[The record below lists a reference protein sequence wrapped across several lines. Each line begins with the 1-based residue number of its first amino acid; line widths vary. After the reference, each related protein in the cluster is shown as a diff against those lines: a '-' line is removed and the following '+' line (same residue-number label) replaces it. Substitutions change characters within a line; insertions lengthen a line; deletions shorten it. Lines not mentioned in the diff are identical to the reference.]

1 MPPIHNTEEEKTTAA
16 TTTAA
21 AEKFK
26 YSTCV
31 RFLFFVFSFISFP
44 FLFVLEWIISVLND
58 TTERKVSRHHHHHL
72 LKTYTYINASKR
84 SLSSNERNDIVIIIL
99 RVNNSALEFPFA
111 TKEKGEIVFNSI
123 HVDPPINTSRTT
135 KDLRLEEKIIR
146 AKITAID
153 ARSLRSA
160 VVGLIDSIAL
170 VVETVERCER

>member
-1 MPPIHNTEEEKTTAA
+1 MPPINTEEEKTTA
-16 TTTAA
+16 TTAA
-21 AEKFK
+21 PEKFG

-31 RFLFFVFSFISFP
+31 RSLLCFLSFHISFSFSRMHLSFEQYNGEKSLSSSSSSKP
-44 FLFVLEWIISVLND
+44 I
-58 TTERKVSRHHHHHL
+58 
-72 LKTYTYINASKR
+72 YINASKR
-84 SLSSNERNDIVIIIL
+84 SLSSNERNNIITIL
-99 RVNNSALEFPFA
+99 RINNSVLEFPFA

-123 HVDPPINTSRTT
+123 NVDPPINTSRTT

>member
-1 MPPIHNTEEEKTTAA
+1 MHLSFEQHNGEKSLSKSSSSSSKPI
-16 TTTAA
+16 
-21 AEKFK
+21 
-26 YSTCV
+26 
-31 RFLFFVFSFISFP
+31 
-44 FLFVLEWIISVLND
+44 
-58 TTERKVSRHHHHHL
+58 
-72 LKTYTYINASKR
+72 YINASKR
-84 SLSSNERNDIVIIIL
+84 SLSSNERNNIITIL
-99 RVNNSALEFPFA
+99 RINNSVLEFPFA

-123 HVDPPINTSRTT
+123 RVDPPINTSRTT

>member
-21 AEKFK
+21 TETFK

-31 RFLFFVFSFISFP
+31 RSFSLLCVFFHFISFS
-44 FLFVLEWIISVLND
+44 FCSRMNHLSF
-58 TTERKVSRHHHHHL
+58 ERYDGEK
-72 LKTYTYINASKR
+72 
-84 SLSSNERNDIVIIIL
+84 SLSSSSSSSSYNLYLLTLQNDLSPQTNETTSSSSRI
-99 RVNNSALEFPFA
+99 NNSALEFPFA

>member
-1 MPPIHNTEEEKTTAA
+1 MHLSFEQHNGEKSLSKSSSSSSKPI
-16 TTTAA
+16 
-21 AEKFK
+21 
-26 YSTCV
+26 
-31 RFLFFVFSFISFP
+31 
-44 FLFVLEWIISVLND
+44 
-58 TTERKVSRHHHHHL
+58 
-72 LKTYTYINASKR
+72 YINASKR
-84 SLSSNERNDIVIIIL
+84 SLSSNERNNIITIL
-99 RVNNSALEFPFA
+99 RINNSVLEFPFA

-123 HVDPPINTSRTT
+123 NVDPPINTSRTT

>member
-1 MPPIHNTEEEKTTAA
+1 MNHLSFERYDGEK
-16 TTTAA
+16 
-21 AEKFK
+21 
-26 YSTCV
+26 
-31 RFLFFVFSFISFP
+31 
-44 FLFVLEWIISVLND
+44 
-58 TTERKVSRHHHHHL
+58 
-72 LKTYTYINASKR
+72 
-84 SLSSNERNDIVIIIL
+84 SLSSSSSSLNLYILTLQNDLSPQTNETTSSSSRI
-99 RVNNSALEFPFA
+99 NNSALEFPFA

-160 VVGLIDSIAL
+160 VVGLIDSVAL

>member
-1 MPPIHNTEEEKTTAA
+1 MPPIHNTEEEKTTA

-31 RFLFFVFSFISFP
+31 RSFSLLCVFFHFLFFLFSNESSQFWTIRRREKS
-44 FLFVLEWIISVLND
+44 LIIIIFNLYILTLQND
-58 TTERKVSRHHHHHL
+58 
-72 LKTYTYINASKR
+72 
-84 SLSSNERNDIVIIIL
+84 LSSQTNETTSSSSRI
-99 RVNNSALEFPFA
+99 NNSVLEFPFA

>member
-1 MPPIHNTEEEKTTAA
+1 MRI
-16 TTTAA
+16 
-21 AEKFK
+21 
-26 YSTCV
+26 
-31 RFLFFVFSFISFP
+31 
-44 FLFVLEWIISVLND
+44 
-58 TTERKVSRHHHHHL
+58 
-72 LKTYTYINASKR
+72 
-84 SLSSNERNDIVIIIL
+84 
-99 RVNNSALEFPFA
+99 NNSVLEFPFA

-135 KDLRLEEKIIR
+135 KDLRLEEKIIH

>member
-1 MPPIHNTEEEKTTAA
+1 
-16 TTTAA
+16 
-21 AEKFK
+21 
-26 YSTCV
+26 V
-31 RFLFFVFSFISFP
+31 RSFSLLCFLSFHFLFF
-44 FLFVLEWIISVLND
+44 LF
-58 TTERKVSRHHHHHL
+58 
-72 LKTYTYINASKR
+72 
-84 SLSSNERNDIVIIIL
+84 SNESSQFWTIRRREKSLVIIIIIIFL
-99 RVNNSALEFPFA
+99 KPIYILTLQNDLSPRTNETTSSSSSRVNNSALEFPFA

>member
-1 MPPIHNTEEEKTTAA
+1 MPPINNTEEEKTTAA

-31 RFLFFVFSFISFP
+31 RSFSSLFFFHFISFS
-44 FLFVLEWIISVLND
+44 FCSRMNHLSF
-58 TTERKVSRHHHHHL
+58 ERYDGEKSLSHHHHHL

-84 SLSSNERNDIVIIIL
+84 SLSSNERNDIVIIMS

-135 KDLRLEEKIIR
+135 KELRLEEKIIR

-160 VVGLIDSIAL
+160 VVGLIDSVAL

>member
-21 AEKFK
+21 EKFK
-26 YSTCV
+26 YSTCVV

-44 FLFVLEWIISVLND
+44 FLFVLEWIISVLNE
-58 TTERKVSRHHHHHL
+58 TTERKVSRHHHL
-72 LKTYTYINASKR
+72 LKTYTHINASKR

-160 VVGLIDSIAL
+160 VVGLIDSVAL

>member
-1 MPPIHNTEEEKTTAA
+1 MRRREKSLIIIIIIFLKPIH
-16 TTTAA
+16 
-21 AEKFK
+21 
-26 YSTCV
+26 
-31 RFLFFVFSFISFP
+31 
-44 FLFVLEWIISVLND
+44 
-58 TTERKVSRHHHHHL
+58 
-72 LKTYTYINASKR
+72 INASKR
-84 SLSSNERNDIVIIIL
+84 SLSSNERNDIIIIIL

>member
-1 MPPIHNTEEEKTTAA
+1 M
-16 TTTAA
+16 
-21 AEKFK
+21 
-26 YSTCV
+26 
-31 RFLFFVFSFISFP
+31 
-44 FLFVLEWIISVLND
+44 
-58 TTERKVSRHHHHHL
+58 
-72 LKTYTYINASKR
+72 
-84 SLSSNERNDIVIIIL
+84 
-99 RVNNSALEFPFA
+99 LEFPFA

-135 KDLRLEEKIIR
+135 KDLRLEEEKIIR

>member
-1 MPPIHNTEEEKTTAA
+1 MPPINTEEEKTTA
-16 TTTAA
+16 TTAA
-21 AEKFK
+21 PEKFFG

-31 RFLFFVFSFISFP
+31 RSLFFVFFHFVSP
-44 FLFVLEWIISVLND
+44 FLFLEECISVLNN
-58 TTERKVSRHHHHHL
+58 TTERKVSQNHHHHL
-72 LKTYTYINASKR
+72 QNLYILTLQND
-84 SLSSNERNDIVIIIL
+84 LSPQTNETTSSSSRI
-99 RVNNSALEFPFA
+99 NNSVLEFPFA

-123 HVDPPINTSRTT
+123 NVDPPINTSRTT

>member
-1 MPPIHNTEEEKTTAA
+1 
-16 TTTAA
+16 
-21 AEKFK
+21 
-26 YSTCV
+26 
-31 RFLFFVFSFISFP
+31 
-44 FLFVLEWIISVLND
+44 LNE

-84 SLSSNERNDIVIIIL
+84 SLSSNERNDIIITVL

>member
-1 MPPIHNTEEEKTTAA
+1 MPPINTEEEKTTA
-16 TTTAA
+16 TTAA
-21 AEKFK
+21 PEKFR

-31 RFLFFVFSFISFP
+31 RSLLCFLSFHISFSFSRMNLSFEQYNGEKSLSSFSSSKP
-44 FLFVLEWIISVLND
+44 I
-58 TTERKVSRHHHHHL
+58 
-72 LKTYTYINASKR
+72 YINASKR
-84 SLSSNERNDIVIIIL
+84 SLSSNERNNIITIL
-99 RVNNSALEFPFA
+99 RINNSVLEFPFA

-123 HVDPPINTSRTT
+123 NVDPPINTSRTT
-135 KDLRLEEKIIR
+135 KDLRLEEKIIH

>member
-1 MPPIHNTEEEKTTAA
+1 MPPIHNTEEEKTTA

-26 YSTCV
+26 YST
-31 RFLFFVFSFISFP
+31 
-44 FLFVLEWIISVLND
+44 
-58 TTERKVSRHHHHHL
+58 
-72 LKTYTYINASKR
+72 
-84 SLSSNERNDIVIIIL
+84 
-99 RVNNSALEFPFA
+99 ALEFPFA

-135 KDLRLEEKIIR
+135 KELRLEEKIIR

-160 VVGLIDSIAL
+160 VVGLIDSVAL

>member
-1 MPPIHNTEEEKTTAA
+1 MPPINTTEEEKTTTA

-26 YSTCV
+26 YST
-31 RFLFFVFSFISFP
+31 
-44 FLFVLEWIISVLND
+44 
-58 TTERKVSRHHHHHL
+58 
-72 LKTYTYINASKR
+72 
-84 SLSSNERNDIVIIIL
+84 
-99 RVNNSALEFPFA
+99 ALEFPFA

>member
-1 MPPIHNTEEEKTTAA
+1 MHLSFEQHNGEKSLSKSSSSSSKPI
-16 TTTAA
+16 
-21 AEKFK
+21 
-26 YSTCV
+26 
-31 RFLFFVFSFISFP
+31 
-44 FLFVLEWIISVLND
+44 
-58 TTERKVSRHHHHHL
+58 
-72 LKTYTYINASKR
+72 YINASKR
-84 SLSSNERNDIVIIIL
+84 SLSSNERNNIVTIL
-99 RVNNSALEFPFA
+99 RRINNSALEFPFA

-135 KDLRLEEKIIR
+135 KDLRLEEEKIIR

>member
-1 MPPIHNTEEEKTTAA
+1 MRSFVFSSLCFLSFH
-16 TTTAA
+16 
-21 AEKFK
+21 
-26 YSTCV
+26 
-31 RFLFFVFSFISFP
+31 FLFFLFSNESSQFWTIRRREKSLIIIIII
-44 FLFVLEWIISVLND
+44 FLKPI
-58 TTERKVSRHHHHHL
+58 H
-72 LKTYTYINASKR
+72 INASKR
-84 SLSSNERNDIVIIIL
+84 SLSSNERNDIVIIL

>member
-1 MPPIHNTEEEKTTAA
+1 MPPIHTTEEEKTTAA

-21 AEKFK
+21 AAEKFK
-26 YSTCV
+26 YST
-31 RFLFFVFSFISFP
+31 
-44 FLFVLEWIISVLND
+44 
-58 TTERKVSRHHHHHL
+58 
-72 LKTYTYINASKR
+72 
-84 SLSSNERNDIVIIIL
+84 
-99 RVNNSALEFPFA
+99 ALEFPFA

-123 HVDPPINTSRTT
+123 RVDPPINTSRTT

-160 VVGLIDSIAL
+160 VVGLIDSVAL

>member
-1 MPPIHNTEEEKTTAA
+1 MPPIHTTEEEKTTAA
-16 TTTAA
+16 TTAA

-26 YSTCV
+26 YSTCVV

-58 TTERKVSRHHHHHL
+58 ATERKVSRHHHHHL
-72 LKTYTYINASKR
+72 LKTYIHINASKR
-84 SLSSNERNDIVIIIL
+84 SLSSNERNDIVIIL

>member
-1 MPPIHNTEEEKTTAA
+1 MPPINTEEEKTTA
-16 TTTAA
+16 TTAA
-21 AEKFK
+21 PEKFR

-31 RFLFFVFSFISFP
+31 RSLLCFLSFHISFSFSRLNLSFEQYNGEKCLSASSSSKP
-44 FLFVLEWIISVLND
+44 I
-58 TTERKVSRHHHHHL
+58 
-72 LKTYTYINASKR
+72 YINASKR
-84 SLSSNERNDIVIIIL
+84 SLSSNERNNIVTIL
-99 RVNNSALEFPFA
+99 RRINNSALEFPFA
-111 TKEKGEIVFNSI
+111 TKEKGEIVFNAI
-123 HVDPPINTSRTT
+123 NVDPPINTSRTT

>member
-1 MPPIHNTEEEKTTAA
+1 
-16 TTTAA
+16 
-21 AEKFK
+21 
-26 YSTCV
+26 
-31 RFLFFVFSFISFP
+31 
-44 FLFVLEWIISVLND
+44 LND
-58 TTERKVSRHHHHHL
+58 TTERKVSRHHHHHHL
-72 LKTYTYINASKR
+72 LKTYIYINASKR
-84 SLSSNERNDIVIIIL
+84 SLSSNERNDIIIIL
-99 RVNNSALEFPFA
+99 RINNSALEFPFA

>member
-1 MPPIHNTEEEKTTAA
+1 MQLSFEQHNGEKSLSKSSSSSSKPI
-16 TTTAA
+16 
-21 AEKFK
+21 
-26 YSTCV
+26 
-31 RFLFFVFSFISFP
+31 
-44 FLFVLEWIISVLND
+44 
-58 TTERKVSRHHHHHL
+58 
-72 LKTYTYINASKR
+72 YINASKR
-84 SLSSNERNDIVIIIL
+84 SLSSNERNNIVTIL
-99 RVNNSALEFPFA
+99 RRINNSALEFPFA

-123 HVDPPINTSRTT
+123 RVDPPINTSRTT

>member
-1 MPPIHNTEEEKTTAA
+1 MPPINTEEEKTTA
-16 TTTAA
+16 TTAA
-21 AEKFK
+21 PEKFR

-31 RFLFFVFSFISFP
+31 RSLFCFLSFHISFSFSRMHLSFEQYNGEKSLSSSSSSSSSKP
-44 FLFVLEWIISVLND
+44 I
-58 TTERKVSRHHHHHL
+58 
-72 LKTYTYINASKR
+72 YINASKR
-84 SLSSNERNDIVIIIL
+84 SLSSNERNNIITIL
-99 RVNNSALEFPFA
+99 RINNSVLEFPFA

-123 HVDPPINTSRTT
+123 NVDPPINTSRTT
-135 KDLRLEEKIIR
+135 KDLRLEEKIIH

>member
-16 TTTAA
+16 TTAA
-21 AEKFK
+21 TEKFK
-26 YSTCV
+26 YTTCV
-31 RFLFFVFSFISFP
+31 RFLFFVFSFISLP
-44 FLFVLEWIISVLND
+44 FRFVLEWIISVLND

-72 LKTYTYINASKR
+72 LKTYIHINASKR
-84 SLSSNERNDIVIIIL
+84 SLSSNERNDIIIIL

-160 VVGLIDSIAL
+160 VVGLIDSVAL

>member
-1 MPPIHNTEEEKTTAA
+1 M
-16 TTTAA
+16 
-21 AEKFK
+21 
-26 YSTCV
+26 
-31 RFLFFVFSFISFP
+31 
-44 FLFVLEWIISVLND
+44 ND
-58 TTERKVSRHHHHHL
+58 ATERKVSRRHHHHHL
-72 LKTYTYINASKR
+72 QNLYIYINASKR
-84 SLSSNERNDIVIIIL
+84 SLSSNERNDIVIIL

-111 TKEKGEIVFNSI
+111 TKEKGEIVFNAI

>member
-1 MPPIHNTEEEKTTAA
+1 MPPINNTEEEKTTATT

-31 RFLFFVFSFISFP
+31 RFLFFVFSFISFS
-44 FLFVLEWIISVLND
+44 FCSRMNHLSF
-58 TTERKVSRHHHHHL
+58 ERYDGEKSLSSSSSSKPIH
-72 LKTYTYINASKR
+72 INASKR
-84 SLSSNERNDIVIIIL
+84 SLSSNERNDIVIIL